1 MSLHV
6 AGLFRA
12 HPAPPT
18 PFRAAAECRDTPEV
32 EVRLVPPKAKGP
44 DPFGIRASE
53 DRARRARLGE
63 SLSRM
68 QQPPV
73 PIAPPKGQADR
84 RIQGGGVRARRPHRH
99 GSHERSRALGGP
111 GACDD
116 ARRFHGDASENR
128 YARIGQPVRTVKSL
142 YSNVKPCDIEIVACG
157 TQQAPVRDHS
167 KRMGMEVTNQS
178 C

>member
-1 MSLHV
+1 M
-6 AGLFRA
+6 A
-12 HPAPPT
+12 
-18 PFRAAAECRDTPEV
+18 
-32 EVRLVPPKAKGP
+32 PPKAKGP

-73 PIAPPKGQADR
+73 PIDPPKGQADR
-84 RIQGGGVRARRPHRH
+84 RIQGGGVRARRPHRR
-99 GSHERSRALGGP
+99 GTHERSRTLDGP

-128 YARIGQPVRTVKSL
+128 YARIGQPVQTVKSL

-157 TQQAPVRDHS
+157 TQQAPVPRSLKADGDESHES
-167 KRMGMEVTNQS
+167 VMLTAGEKASWISS
-178 C
+178 CGSLENVSEDGSA